1 LSLVALVLFAAFIHK
16 IRVGVQESSHIHVL
30 LILKLMLML
39 GTLAKQNNRHWILRA
54 LDHIGLTSYISIA
67 ITFFVDW

>member
-30 LILKLMLML
+30 MVLKLMLML
-39 GTLAKQNNRHWILRA
+39 GTLAKQNNRHWIFRA
-54 LDHIGLTSYISIA
+54 LDHIGLTRFCGLVA
-67 ITFFVDW
+67 GDKQV